1 MPYSKA
7 RAMKAKRFSCSKEQN
22 HPTSTREEGKT
33 NRQIQEQKEE
43 EEEEEAADDDENPN
57 HKSPPS

>member
-43 EEEEEAADDDENPN
+43 EEEEEDDDDENPN

>member
-1 MPYSKA
+1 MPHSKA

-22 HPTSTREEGKT
+22 QPTCTREEGKT

-43 EEEEEAADDDENPN
+43 EEEEADDDDENPN

>member
-1 MPYSKA
+1 
-7 RAMKAKRFSCSKEQN
+7 MKAKRFSCSKEQN

>member
-1 MPYSKA
+1 
-7 RAMKAKRFSCSKEQN
+7 MKAKRFSCSKEQN
-22 HPTSTREEGKT
+22 QPTCTREEGKT

-43 EEEEEAADDDENPN
+43 EEEEADDDDENPN

>member
-1 MPYSKA
+1 MPHSKA

-43 EEEEEAADDDENPN
+43 EEADDDDDENPN

>member
-1 MPYSKA
+1 
-7 RAMKAKRFSCSKEQN
+7 MKAKRFSCSKEQN

-43 EEEEEAADDDENPN
+43 EEADDDDDENPN

>member
-1 MPYSKA
+1 
-7 RAMKAKRFSCSKEQN
+7 MKAKRFSCSKEQN
-22 HPTSTREEGKT
+22 HPTSTPEEGKT

-43 EEEEEAADDDENPN
+43 EEADDDDENPN

>member
-1 MPYSKA
+1 
-7 RAMKAKRFSCSKEQN
+7 MKAKRFSCSKEQN

-43 EEEEEAADDDENPN
+43 EEEEEDDDDENPN